1 MGGEEGLASFDEAE
15 KRRRFN
21 RILIESIYS
30 SMEFGEVVLR
40 FLELRG
46 SIKRDKIADKP
57 EVFASE
63 LESLLGDGARII
75 LERIVKNIY
84 SNLNL
89 EYEETAKKS
98 FPESIRDALKKYR
111 EKTE

>member
-1 MGGEEGLASFDEAE
+1 MGEEGLASFDEDE

-21 RILIESIYS
+21 RILIESICS
-30 SMEFGEVVLR
+30 SMEFGEAVLR
-40 FLELRG
+40 FLELTG
-46 SIKRDKIADKP
+46 PIKRDEIANKP

-84 SNLNL
+84 LNLNL

-98 FPESIRDALKKYR
+98 FPESIRDALKKYL